1 MRLFRI
7 LRNRIRALV
16 GRDGVVDEIHE
27 EIQFHLDARSVEHQ
41 RRGLSPDEAR
51 RAALRKFGNPS
62 VVEDQGYDVRGG
74 GVMESFVQDA
84 RYGMRLLWKQRGFSA
99 VALLTLALGTGATTA
114 IFCVVDAALIRPL
127 PYDKPEQLVRVGLV
141 AFSRP
146 DVTTAP
152 SLVDMDDWRTLT
164 HVFSHLG
171 TTKSETAIL
180 LEGSDPERVNVT
192 LATLDYLPMYGRTPF
207 IGRPFTAD
215 DEQLG
220 APAVVILG
228 YRFWQTHFQ
237 GDPAVVGRTLRFVD
251 QSDTIIGVLPDD
263 GSRVQTPVWRPLRA
277 TAAARGFRQYAGW
290 ARLRDGVAI
299 EDAQR
304 EVSALAARLERE
316 RPENKGMGARI
327 TREYDNATRPYRPT
341 INVLLGAVGFVLL
354 IACVNVASL
363 QLARGA
369 TRETELAIRAS
380 IGAGR
385 GRLVRQ
391 VLTESVVLSL
401 AGSALGAL
409 LAWLLLDVLAANIPV
424 RISSDVQVRLN
435 AGVLAATIGLAVIAG
450 VLSGLAP
457 ALKLSRTELN
467 AVLGRGSRGIRSTV
481 SKAATRL
488 LVTIEVAAAVLL
500 VSGAALMIRSFA
512 RLSAFDLGFNPN
524 GFVTLEVQPVD
535 PAAPT
540 FATFYP
546 ALLDRLRGLPGVAA
560 AGATNNLP
568 LGDSHSVAIVR
579 TSVEGSEKL
588 ASISVQQVFPGYFEA
603 LALPLR
609 AGRFAREIDMS
620 GAPWAV
626 LSEQAAAALFPGR
639 PAIGQRVEYNKIWRE
654 VIGVVGNVW
663 SFGPERTPYPL
674 GYFGYESAAS
684 ASLAGR
690 RNGRPMMV
698 VVRPVAGAQISE
710 AALREAAR
718 AVGPPA
724 LVRRVRAGGEWWSD
738 TIVTPRQRTVLLGI
752 LGGLGLLL
760 ALVGVFGVT
769 SFTVSRRIPEV
780 GVRLAFGARPGQ
792 VVGTMVKDASMPIAA
807 GLAIGLVAAFFLTRV
822 IATFLFKTTPHD
834 PLAFIAVAITLAAGG
849 AIAAWIP
856 ARRAARVDPVVA
868 LRAD

>member
-7 LRNRIRALV
+7 VRNRIRALV

-180 LEGSDPERVNVT
+180 LEGSDPERVNIT

-540 FATFYP
+540 FGRSTRRSSTACAACPASLPPAPPTTCHWATVIPWPLSVRASKEARSSPQSASSRCSRAISKRWPFRFVP
-546 ALLDRLRGLPGVAA
+546 AGSLSRTTRSARLGRSSANRRLPPCFQ
-560 AGATNNLP
+560 TN
-568 LGDSHSVAIVR
+568 
-579 TSVEGSEKL
+579 
-588 ASISVQQVFPGYFEA
+588 
-603 LALPLR
+603 LR
-609 AGRFAREIDMS
+609 S
-620 GAPWAV
+620 
-626 LSEQAAAALFPGR
+626 
-639 PAIGQRVEYNKIWRE
+639 
-654 VIGVVGNVW
+654 
-663 SFGPERTPYPL
+663 
-674 GYFGYESAAS
+674 AS
-684 ASLAGR
+684 ASNTTTSGARSSASSATCGRSARNERRIRSGISATSLQPRHHSPGEGTAGR
-690 RNGRPMMV
+690 
-698 VVRPVAGAQISE
+698 
-710 AALREAAR
+710 
-718 AVGPPA
+718 
-724 LVRRVRAGGEWWSD
+724 
-738 TIVTPRQRTVLLGI
+738 
-752 LGGLGLLL
+752 
-760 ALVGVFGVT
+760 
-769 SFTVSRRIPEV
+769 
-780 GVRLAFGARPGQ
+780 
-792 VVGTMVKDASMPIAA
+792 
-807 GLAIGLVAAFFLTRV
+807 
-822 IATFLFKTTPHD
+822 
-834 PLAFIAVAITLAAGG
+834 
-849 AIAAWIP
+849 
-856 ARRAARVDPVVA
+856 
-868 LRAD
+868 

>member
-7 LRNRIRALV
+7 LRNRLRALL
-16 GRDGVVDEIHE
+16 GRDAVVDEIQE
-27 EIQFHLDARSVEHQ
+27 EIQFHIDERSVEYQ

-51 RAALRKFGNPS
+51 RAALRQFGNPS
-62 VVEDQGYDVRGG
+62 VVQDLGYEVRGG
-74 GVMESFVQDA
+74 GIMESIVQDA
-84 RYGMRLLWKQRGFSA
+84 RYGVRLLWKQRGFSA
-99 VALLTLALGTGATTA
+99 VALITLALGIGATTA
-114 IFCVVDAALIRPL
+114 LFCVVDAALIRPL
-127 PYDKPEQLVRVGLV
+127 PYANPEQLVRVGL
-141 AFSRP
+141 FSAP
-146 DVTTAP
+146 DGNRAP

-164 HVFSHLG
+164 RIFSHLG
-171 TTKSETAIL
+171 TARDLPAIL
-180 LEGSDPERVNVT
+180 LEGPDPERVIVSA
-192 LATLDYLPMYGRTPF
+192 ATLDYLPMYGRAPF
-207 IGRPFTAD
+207 IGRAFTAN

-220 APAVVILG
+220 APPVVILG
-228 YRFWQTHFQ
+228 YRFWQSDFQ
-237 GDPAVVGRTLRFVD
+237 GDPAVLGRTLRFAEE
-251 QSDTIIGVLPDD
+251 SATIIGVLPDD
-263 GSRVQTPVWRPLRA
+263 GSRTQTALWRPLRV
-277 TAAARGFRQYAGW
+277 TAAARGFRQYAVW
-290 ARLRDGVAI
+290 ARLRDGVTI
-299 EDAQR
+299 DDAQR
-304 EVSALAARLERE
+304 EVDALAARLEKE
-316 RPENKGMGARI
+316 RPENKGMGVRI
-327 TREYDNATRPYRPT
+327 TREYDNATRYYRPT

-363 QLARGA
+363 QLARGT

-391 VLTESVVLSL
+391 MLTESIVLSL

-409 LAWLLLDVLAANIPV
+409 LAWLLLDTLVANIPV

-435 AGVLAATIGLAVIAG
+435 GWVLAATIALAVLAG

-467 AVLGRGSRGIRSTV
+467 AALGRGSRGIRSAV
-481 SKAATRL
+481 SKTATRI

-500 VSGAALMIRSFA
+500 VAGAALMVRSFA
-512 RLSAFDLGFNPN
+512 RLNTFDLGFDPDR
-524 GFVTLEVQPVD
+524 FVTMEVQPVD
-535 PAAPT
+535 PDAQT
-540 FATFYP
+540 FATYYP

-568 LGDSHSVAIVR
+568 LGGSYTAAFVR
-579 TSVEGSEKL
+579 TIGEGGEKSL
-588 ASISVQQVFPGYFEA
+588 GISVQQVLPGYFEA

-609 AGRFAREIDMS
+609 AGRFLQQNDLS
-620 GAPWAV
+620 GPPWV
-626 LSEQAAAALFPGR
+626 LLSEQAAAALFPNR
-639 PAIGQRVEYNKIWRE
+639 PAVGQRIEYNKIWRE
-654 VIGVVGNVW
+654 VVGVVGNVW
-663 SFGPERTPYPL
+663 SFGPERAPYPL
-674 GYFGYESAAS
+674 VYVGFEPAGR

-690 RNGRPMMV
+690 RNGQPMVV
-698 VVRPVAGAQISE
+698 VVRPAAGMQVSQ

-738 TIVTPRQRTVLLGI
+738 NIVTPRQRTVLLGI

-792 VVGTMVKDASMPIAA
+792 VVWTMVKDASVPIAA
-807 GLAIGLVAAFFLTRV
+807 GITIGLIAALMLTHV
-822 IATFLFKTTPHD
+822 IATFLFKTTPRD
-834 PLAFIAVAITLAAGG
+834 PLAFVAVAVTLAAGG
-849 AIAAWIP
+849 AVAAWIP